1 VRTGSFPFIANG
13 RARGMG
19 ETDGQVKVVAD
30 ATSDRVLG
38 IHILGAH
45 ASDLIGEA
53 ALAME
58 FSASAEDI
66 GRAVHA
72 HPTLSEALKE
82 AALAVDGRPLN
93 I

>member
-1 VRTGSFPFIANG
+1 
-13 RARGMG
+13 MG
-19 ETDGQVKVVAD
+19 EIEGQVKVIAEA
-30 ATSDRVLG
+30 ATDRVLG
-38 IHILGAH
+38 VHIVGTH
-45 ASDLIGEA
+45 ASDVIAEA
-53 ALAME
+53 ALAIE

-72 HPTLSEALKE
+72 HPTLPEALKE